1 MINLDLKQ
9 LLFNSLFSRIL
20 VLDGATG
27 TMIQRYKLEEKDYR
41 GERFANYQLPLKG
54 NNDLLTLTQP
64 QIIAEIHEKYLEAG
78 ADIIETN
85 TFNAQAIS
93 LADYEMENLAYEIN
107 FEAARIAKQ
116 AALKFST
123 PENPRFV
130 AGSIGPSNKSL
141 TLPPNP
147 DKTDERSCDFATM
160 ANAYQI
166 QVEGLMDGGADILL
180 VETIFDTLNAKA
192 CLFAIQKVFDTR
204 KCELPVMISVT
215 ISDKSART
223 LSGQTIAAFVNS
235 ISHFPYFSLGL
246 NCALG
251 AESIKPYLTEL
262 SYLSNAFV
270 SVYPNAGLP
279 DEYGNYLETPAE
291 MAAIVKTF
299 ADEELVNIIGGCCG
313 TTPEHVKLFAQ
324 IAANAKPKQIQKSK
338 QQLTLC
344 GTDILKIS
352 KETNFINIGERTNVA
367 GSAKFARLI
376 REAKYEEALEVAA
389 QQIENGANIID
400 ISFDDGLLNAREEM
414 QNFLRMLAAE
424 PEIAR
429 VPIMIDSSDFE
440 VIETGL
446 QNFQGRAIVNSI
458 SLKNGEDEFREQ
470 AKKIHSMELQW

>member
-215 ISDKSART
+215 ISDKSDFAFSVFLAWLKLCSWRRKYKAISYRIVISQQCFCKC
-223 LSGQTIAAFVNS
+223 LSK
-235 ISHFPYFSLGL
+235 
-246 NCALG
+246 C
-251 AESIKPYLTEL
+251 
-262 SYLSNAFV
+262 
-270 SVYPNAGLP
+270 
-279 DEYGNYLETPAE
+279 
-291 MAAIVKTF
+291 
-299 ADEELVNIIGGCCG
+299 
-313 TTPEHVKLFAQ
+313 
-324 IAANAKPKQIQKSK
+324 
-338 QQLTLC
+338 
-344 GTDILKIS
+344 
-352 KETNFINIGERTNVA
+352 R
-367 GSAKFARLI
+367 
-376 REAKYEEALEVAA
+376 
-389 QQIENGANIID
+389 
-400 ISFDDGLLNAREEM
+400 
-414 QNFLRMLAAE
+414 
-424 PEIAR
+424 IAR
-429 VPIMIDSSDFE
+429 RIWELFGNTSRDGCNCE
-440 VIETGL
+440 
-446 QNFQGRAIVNSI
+446 NFCRRRACEYYWWLLRNYA
-458 SLKNGEDEFREQ
+458 R
-470 AKKIHSMELQW
+470 AC